1 MGATT
6 NLGLTTIL
14 PSDRVSPD
22 PINAN
27 MEALDRLGIDYVA
40 AKGST
45 SPWSWRRMSS
55 GLYLCWC
62 RMAQQSS
69 SPDIKG
75 EGNYGYK
82 KFSVAFPVT
91 FGAYP
96 QVFVSAR
103 QDGNPKVHV
112 CYVEHSATVAEWYLG
127 GMDWG
132 QSADVECSLFVI
144 GYV

>member
-1 MGATT
+1 MPTA
-6 NLGLTTIL
+6 NLGLEVINQG
-14 PSDRVSPD
+14 DNVSPD
-22 PINAN
+22 PINGNFAK
-27 MEALDRLGIDYVA
+27 LDGLGVDYVT

-45 SPWSWRRMSS
+45 DGWSWRRMAS
-55 GLYLCWC
+55 GFFVCWR

-69 SPDIKG
+69 SPDVKG
-75 EGNYGYK
+75 EGDTGYK
-82 KFSVAFPVT
+82 KFSVAYPVT

-103 QDGNPKVHV
+103 QDGNPKIHT
-112 CYVEHSATVAEWYLG
+112 CYVEHSSTVAEWYLG